1 MKFWDSSDVPRVTCR
16 GARQEATRV
25 VNEEGDDY
33 CHHLPRKLGDWGRS
47 GRTFGGRL
55 WGTSNEQPL
64 ILALIWYQSGLIR
77 SSLAIAVLTQWDGQM
92 DR

>member
-1 MKFWDSSDVPRVTCR
+1 MKLGDSNNVPRVTCR

-33 CHHLPRKLGDWGRS
+33 CHDLLRKLGDWGRS
-47 GRTFGGRL
+47 RRTCGGRL

-64 ILALIWYQSGLIR
+64 DFGFDL
-77 SSLAIAVLTQWDGQM
+77 VPE
-92 DR
+92 